1 MPPAYGRETRVFPQK
16 CLCLLKG
23 IILSHEEELPYRD
36 PTLALM
42 EAPCRMLRSSSL
54 YPDTIESE
62 HFYG

>member
-36 PTLALM
+36 PALASDGGTLSDA
-42 EAPCRMLRSSSL
+42 
-54 YPDTIESE
+54 
-62 HFYG
+62 